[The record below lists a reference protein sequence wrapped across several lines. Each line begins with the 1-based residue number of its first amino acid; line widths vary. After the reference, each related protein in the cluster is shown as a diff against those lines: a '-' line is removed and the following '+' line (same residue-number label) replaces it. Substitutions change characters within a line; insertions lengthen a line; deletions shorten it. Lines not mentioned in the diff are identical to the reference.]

1 MSSYVTP
8 TSDKKKKTALF
19 LCIFGGLL
27 GAHYFYVCRI
37 GRGLLAVLTI
47 NFCGFGWF
55 ADTFKIAVGRFK
67 DNTGMYLR
75 E

>member
-1 MSSYVTP
+1 MSNYVTP
-8 TSDKKKKTALF
+8 TSDKKRKIALL

-27 GAHYFYVCRI
+27 GAHYFYVGRI

-47 NFCGFGWF
+47 NFCAFGWF
-55 ADTFKIAVGRFK
+55 ADTYKIAMGKFK
-67 DNTGMYLR
+67 DNVGMYLR